1 MEEFETNFSQLN
13 KIDSYRILNS
23 IKPLYFQTKFP
34 YDKIT
39 PSKIVFTKRKIEI
52 MSKEYEKFKKSKKK
66 VHKNTETEYVGGYNN
81 KIVIYN

>member
-1 MEEFETNFSQLN
+1 MDDFKINFPQLDK
-13 KIDSYRILNS
+13 KINGYHILNS
-23 IKPLYFQTKFP
+23 IKPVYFQTKFP

-52 MSKEYEKFKKSKKK
+52 MSKEYEKFKKSKKTK
-66 VHKNTETEYVGGYNN
+66 SNKEHIGGYN